1 MRVRDEIRKT
11 VAFIGYEDKQNG
23 NFVPVGSIFFLGH
36 DSKDGADKSPRVYV
50 VTARHVIDGLRG
62 KGVTHAVVRLNAK
75 TNEPPSLSVY
85 LSIGEWIF
93 HPTDKSVDVAIF
105 EMGIPADADHLV
117 LPMSLCATKEKQA
130 EHEVGLGEE
139 VFISGCFDI
148 T

>member
-85 LSIGEWIF
+85 LPNQSDEIS
-93 HPTDKSVDVAIF
+93 T
-105 EMGIPADADHLV
+105 HLSRA
-117 LPMSLCATKEKQA
+117 LTLQYLKWASLQM
-130 EHEVGLGEE
+130 LIIWS
-139 VFISGCFDI
+139 FR
-148 T
+148 